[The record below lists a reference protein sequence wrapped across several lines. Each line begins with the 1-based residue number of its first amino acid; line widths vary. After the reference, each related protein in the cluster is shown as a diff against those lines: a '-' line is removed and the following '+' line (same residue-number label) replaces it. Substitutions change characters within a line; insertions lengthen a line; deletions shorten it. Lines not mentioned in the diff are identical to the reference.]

1 MPGWDGWVRC
11 ALIDMYASE
20 RRGLAKMGG
29 KSEAFCRQTLR
40 VMAQNPGIVPAS
52 VQLADAQADLKQL
65 DALRERTARL
75 RQLLGRCDDTELAL
89 GSDVMST
96 ALEGCAML
104 KVLCKGSKRGLRGR
118 GGAHGRWGGPEGCAA
133 LFIFWCE
140 AGGDLEM
147 CPVIWV
153 VSRVLGSG
161 GRLFAWMGGWELGE
175 CPLVGRGWGSGIV

>member
-1 MPGWDGWVRC
+1 MSQNLIQLNLSDADYIEIDAALGILEDRLSG
-11 ALIDMYASE
+11 LIDMDASE
-20 RRGLAKMGG
+20 RRGLAKMGD

-96 ALEGCAML
+96 ALEGYALL
-104 KVLCKGSKRGLRGR
+104 KVLGKGSGLEELRQGIGAR
-118 GGAHGRWGGPEGCAA
+118 FARQGGAGEREVP
-133 LFIFWCE
+133 
-140 AGGDLEM
+140 
-147 CPVIWV
+147 
-153 VSRVLGSG
+153 SLG
-161 GRLFAWMGGWELGE
+161 
-175 CPLVGRGWGSGIV
+175 

>member
-1 MPGWDGWVRC
+1 MSQNLIQLNLSDADYIEIDGALAILEDRLSG
-11 ALIDMYASE
+11 LIDMTATE
-20 RRGLAKMGG
+20 RRGLAKMGD

-96 ALEGCAML
+96 ALEGYALL
-104 KVLCKGSKRGLRGR
+104 KVLGKGSGLEELRQGIGAR
-118 GGAHGRWGGPEGCAA
+118 FARQGGAGERE
-133 LFIFWCE
+133 
-140 AGGDLEM
+140 
-147 CPVIWV
+147 VT
-153 VSRVLGSG
+153 SLG
-161 GRLFAWMGGWELGE
+161 
-175 CPLVGRGWGSGIV
+175 